1 MRTPSPVGVS
11 WEWVSQVTAA
21 FHSYFLSSVFC
32 LRYVNANQND
42 AFQIFPTMT
51 ARDPY
56 NFNENPES
64 RKTFYSIK
72 MFVAPKEDVRMTRS
86 RDRCKLISVKP
97 EYLSHQVLNL
107 QGSPFCL
114 KSNLILC
121 YFCQSYKSS
130 LLCDLII
137 LFCGIKS
144 ESFSVHNIWDQI
156 LLFQQLDKSLKVFRS
171 KLLHQS
177 KIRKSTL
184 KVILNIKRKNL

>member
-1 MRTPSPVGVS
+1 
-11 WEWVSQVTAA
+11 
-21 FHSYFLSSVFC
+21 
-32 LRYVNANQND
+32 
-42 AFQIFPTMT
+42 
-51 ARDPY
+51 
-56 NFNENPES
+56 
-64 RKTFYSIK
+64 
-72 MFVAPKEDVRMTRS
+72 MTRS

-171 KLLHQS
+171 KLLHRS

-184 KVILNIKRKNL
+184 KVFLNIKRKNLSSVQHVAAMNICVQQNKCTPRFCFLRRRNYQKLL